1 MRCVRNAE
9 VGRWCETG
17 LLTASA
23 QKLGEGASVI
33 SQFCWGSR
41 ERLAAL
47 NPESQRSTAPQ
58 FWLCG
63 GNGEL
68 LPIRQRLIVDGPGHV
83 EPILLDDVCV
93 GYKYEDADADYAWLS
108 GVLPSDPSRTR
119 KEQTFSVFERLE
131 KALIQIGMSFS
142 NVVRTWFYLD
152 SLLEW
157 YGEFNQVRD
166 AFFHSRHVYDGVVPA
181 STGIGSSNYFGTAL
195 TAGALAVR
203 SKRPGV
209 VTYKA
214 LPSPL
219 QCPALQYGSSFS
231 RAVELVNPSY
241 RTVLVSGTASLE
253 PSGETAFIGDI
264 ERQTDA
270 TMRAVEAI
278 LHSRQMDWQDTTRG
292 ILYLKHAEYLPVW
305 KKWERDHLPA
315 GLPISVVMADVC
327 RDNFL
332 VELELDAVK
341 ETEESDHA
349 VSS

>member
-1 MRCVRNAE
+1 MRCFRNAG
-9 VGRWCETG
+9 VGRGCEAD
-17 LLTASA
+17 LLTAST
-23 QKLGEGASVI
+23 KDLGERSSVI
-33 SQFCWGSR
+33 AQFCWGSR
-41 ERLAAL
+41 EQLAAL
-47 NPESQRSTAPQ
+47 NPEPQPRTSPQ

-63 GNGEL
+63 GNGEFP
-68 LPIRQRLIVDGPGHV
+68 PIRQRLMVDGSEDV
-83 EPILLDDVCV
+83 EPILLDGVCV
-93 GYKYEDADADYAWLS
+93 GYRYADADADYAWLS
-108 GVLPSDPSRTR
+108 GVLPGDATRTR
-119 KEQTFSVFERLE
+119 KGQTFTVFERLE
-131 KALIQIGMSFS
+131 AALLQIGMSFS
-142 NVVRTWFYLD
+142 HVARTWFYLD
-152 SLLEW
+152 RLLEW

-166 AFFHSRHVYDGVVPA
+166 AFFRSRHVYDGVVPA

-203 SKRPGV
+203 SKRPDV
-209 VTYKA
+209 VTCKA

-253 PSGETAFIGDI
+253 PSGETAFVGDI

-278 LHSRQMDWQDTTRG
+278 LHSRQMDWTDTARG
-292 ILYLKHAEYLPVW
+292 ILYLKRPEYLPVW
-305 KKWERDHLPA
+305 ERWSHNHLPSS
-315 GLPISVVMADVC
+315 LPISVVVADVC

-341 ETEESDHA
+341 ETEESGHA
-349 VSS
+349 VSL